1 MTNEARRIDLGRVS
15 PAAFSML
22 AAELMG
28 AKRVSS
34 VSGRPL
40 PLLMPA
46 YLRTLRLA
54 VRWVLFLGLN

>member
-28 AKRVSS
+28 AKQVSS
-34 VSGRPL
+34 VGGTPL
-40 PLLMPA
+40 PLMPA